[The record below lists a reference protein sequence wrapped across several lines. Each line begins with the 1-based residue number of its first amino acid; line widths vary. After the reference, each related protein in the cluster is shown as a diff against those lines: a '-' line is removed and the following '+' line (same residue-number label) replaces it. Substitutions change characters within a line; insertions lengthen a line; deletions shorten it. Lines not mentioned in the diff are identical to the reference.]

1 MSHKSFFLC
10 YFLFLAPA
18 LWALASAQILPAG
31 PKGIT
36 IGEGIPNGD
45 PLGGLEAL
53 VGKPEIPYLEELGQ
67 IQGLKKSYDSLRT
80 ELKKLNKA
88 ALDSTTQDSVVSVL
102 KAKGK
107 EVMDRKAEVLK
118 GMLEEQEIPGE
129 ELKSAVQRTLDAV
142 DISKNDLKDIRDLE
156 SLESLIGQNEE
167 NLKALVNEWL
177 MPKIEQKLGGTLAEG
192 WNPADA
198 KILDFYGKD
207 AIDQLMQDGIDTD
220 ELIAQ
225 AKETAKGKAKHIGD
239 EYLEKLDGKSAKLLL
254 DTLGNVELKIPEKSK
269 RKLTIFEP
277 NELKDSDLL
286 ERIGLLFWYDPL
298 TSFGEG
304 IFAEVGMKYG
314 FTQQWEG
321 YGTWVLK
328 RLFDQTEEPIREG
341 DGVRLGI
348 RFTKSSWAIQ
358 TSMAKLQMDIAYPNG
373 YEYNNF
379 TGTRWSGELA
389 LVKTIPLGESTRS
402 VVIMSWD
409 PFFQANRSLLG
420 SAVQLKIGFE
430 LFKFKKLGIEANK
443 YKKTLLESQKSTF
456 PSLIEKELKN

>member
-10 YFLFLAPA
+10 YILFLAPV
-18 LWALASAQILPAG
+18 LWAPASAQILPAG

-36 IGEGIPNGD
+36 IGEGIPNGI

-53 VGKPEIPYLEELGQ
+53 VGKPDIPYLEELGQ

-88 ALDSTTQDSVVSVL
+88 TLDSTTQDSVVSVL

-142 DISKNDLKDIRDLE
+142 DISTNELKDVRDLE

-198 KILDFYGKD
+198 KIPDFYGKD

-220 ELIAQ
+220 
-225 AKETAKGKAKHIGD
+225 
-239 EYLEKLDGKSAKLLL
+239 
-254 DTLGNVELKIPEKSK
+254 
-269 RKLTIFEP
+269 
-277 NELKDSDLL
+277 
-286 ERIGLLFWYDPL
+286 
-298 TSFGEG
+298 
-304 IFAEVGMKYG
+304 
-314 FTQQWEG
+314 
-321 YGTWVLK
+321 
-328 RLFDQTEEPIREG
+328 
-341 DGVRLGI
+341 
-348 RFTKSSWAIQ
+348 
-358 TSMAKLQMDIAYPNG
+358 
-373 YEYNNF
+373 
-379 TGTRWSGELA
+379 
-389 LVKTIPLGESTRS
+389 
-402 VVIMSWD
+402 
-409 PFFQANRSLLG
+409 
-420 SAVQLKIGFE
+420 
-430 LFKFKKLGIEANK
+430 
-443 YKKTLLESQKSTF
+443 
-456 PSLIEKELKN
+456 